1 MDFDFITQQMKDLG
15 TSSVPSMQ
23 VVSPTHRHLPS
34 WVPGIDFASLDS
46 FHWIDH
52 EAPCPPIPTGRSQGS
67 ICRLQVW
74 KLIHLQHFY
83 VGEPSPALTKEEN
96 PMQFIFNRRYPKD
109 TWRWMSV
116 CWFLRFLLF
125 GEVLVFICPGGSP
138 LSLEARDFGTFHG
151 ENWNLAS
158 CFGRVVESVEVKD
171 HLFGSSHSARIHG
184 KDRRFLSRPWYLEL
198 GELSMT
204 QTYRTAAGATTGY
217 GAPSACAWTHRT
229 TEKLW
234 QERPGQQ
241 SSQAYYFDNAE
252 LAFLHLA
259 SYLKAKHL
267 FFVVFLLM

>member
-52 EAPCPPIPTGRSQGS
+52 EAPCPPIPSGRSQGS

-96 PMQFIFNRRYPKD
+96 PMQFFFNRRYPKD

-158 CFGRVVESVEVKD
+158 CFGRVCRGQRSPLWKFT
-171 HLFGSSHSARIHG
+171 L
-184 KDRRFLSRPWYLEL
+184 
-198 GELSMT
+198 
-204 QTYRTAAGATTGY
+204 
-217 GAPSACAWTHRT
+217 CANT
-229 TEKLW
+229 W
-234 QERPGQQ
+234 QG
-241 SSQAYYFDNAE
+241 
-252 LAFLHLA
+252 LAFFV
-259 SYLKAKHL
+259 KALISWVGGVEHDPNL
-267 FFVVFLLM
+267 